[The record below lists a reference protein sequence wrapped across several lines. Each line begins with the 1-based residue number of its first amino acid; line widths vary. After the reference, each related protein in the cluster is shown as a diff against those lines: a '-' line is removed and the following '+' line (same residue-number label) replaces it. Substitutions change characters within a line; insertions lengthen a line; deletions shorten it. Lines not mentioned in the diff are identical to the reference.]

1 MLTVH
6 HLNNSRSQRV
16 LWLLEELGVPYEI
29 VRYQRQPDMRA
40 PAELR
45 AIHPLGKSPV
55 ITDNGNT
62 IAESGA
68 IAEYIIDT
76 YGEGRLIPPP
86 KTPERLRYTYWL
98 HYAEGSAM
106 PPLLLKLLFTL
117 MPKRAPALLR
127 PLVRKVSNQ
136 ALTAL
141 VNPQLKQHM
150 AFWES
155 ELGKSE
161 WFAGNEFTAAD
172 IQMSFPLEAAAARAG
187 LDQGHPKA
195 MAFPGSHPR
204 PPGLQARAGKGRA
217 VHGGQVALTIAQDR
231 GYGERRR
238 AAIDAHGCVAAI
250 TSLTSRPSPR
260 ISPVGSTESP
270 SRTTTR
276 CCDGMITMRWP
287 RSPEAK
293 KASRGIPSRTRP
305 LAFGCSL
312 RLVQKPAP

>member
-1 MLTVH
+1 MLQSIYPDELRCQYHPGIILERHGSARHGSIANRCVPRHEGTGKTCNGGPAMLTVH

-16 LWLLEELGVPYEI
+16 LWLLEELGVAYEI

-55 ITDNGNT
+55 ITDDGNT

-86 KTPERLRYTYWL
+86 KTPQRLRYTYWL

-127 PLVRKVSNQ
+127 PLVRKVANQ
-136 ALTAL
+136 ALTTL

-150 AFWES
+150 AFWEG
-155 ELGKSE
+155 EL
-161 WFAGNEFTAAD
+161 
-172 IQMSFPLEAAAARAG
+172 
-187 LDQGHPKA
+187 
-195 MAFPGSHPR
+195 
-204 PPGLQARAGKGRA
+204 
-217 VHGGQVALTIAQDR
+217 
-231 GYGERRR
+231 
-238 AAIDAHGCVAAI
+238 
-250 TSLTSRPSPR
+250 
-260 ISPVGSTESP
+260 
-270 SRTTTR
+270 
-276 CCDGMITMRWP
+276 
-287 RSPEAK
+287 
-293 KASRGIPSRTRP
+293 
-305 LAFGCSL
+305 
-312 RLVQKPAP
+312 